1 MSTSRNQTSPEPL
14 PEKAPALWGWHTA
27 ISLLVTGVFLA
38 VLAAYVDVPRLWEEL
53 SRSHKG
59 LLLLAALSHYATY
72 PVRGMRWRQCLA
84 HMPVQCSN
92 ARFGLLVFF
101 YNFVDNLVPAKLG
114 DLYAGHLARINCGI
128 RRSAALGSILFLRT
142 TDAWIVLLLAV
153 ASSWSLFARH
163 MPQTVVWVL
172 AAGGAFALIV
182 TVVMVTFVIFK
193 RALPHW
199 IPQKIQQMIKA
210 FQAGMWPSGRALL
223 PIAGY
228 TVVIWVLEMLWIF
241 LLLQAFGPSPGLTE
255 VIFAT
260 MIPLIATAFPVTPSG
275 AGAVELTLYTC
286 LRIIGIPAPLAMSIT
301 VVNRFINYWLHIAT
315 GALVWAFRR
324 RIRLRTWRDV
334 PLDSLSGNRQCN
346 DGTPE
351 SN

>member
-1 MSTSRNQTSPEPL
+1 MTECKESNQNPM
-14 PEKAPALWGWHTA
+14 PEKGPALWGWHTA
-27 ISLLVTGVFLA
+27 LSLLVTGVIFA
-38 VLAAYVDVPRLWEEL
+38 VLAAYVDVPRLWQEL
-53 SRSHKG
+53 SQSRKG

-84 HMPVQCSN
+84 HLPVQCSN
-92 ARFGLLVFF
+92 ARFGLLVYF

-153 ASSWSLFARH
+153 GSSWALFARH
-163 MPQTVVWVL
+163 MPKTIVWVL

-193 RALPHW
+193 RSLPHW

-210 FQAGMWPSGRALL
+210 FQTGMWPTGRALL

-228 TVVIWVLEMLWIF
+228 TAIIWTLEVLWIF
-241 LLLQAFGPSPGLTE
+241 LLVLAFGPSLGLAE

-286 LRIIGIPAPLAMSIT
+286 LRIIGIPAPLAMSLT
-301 VVNRFINYWLHIAT
+301 VVNRFIDYWLHIAT

-324 RIRLRTWRDV
+324 RIGLRTWRDV
-334 PLDSLSGNRQCN
+334 PLDSLPGNGQCN
-346 DGTPE
+346 GGTTQTK
-351 SN
+351 

>member
-1 MSTSRNQTSPEPL
+1 MNECKESNQTPMPENG
-14 PEKAPALWGWHTA
+14 PALWGWHTA
-27 ISLLVTGVFLA
+27 LSLLVTGVIFA
-38 VLAAYVDVPRLWEEL
+38 VLAAYVDVPRLWQEL
-53 SRSHKG
+53 SQSRKG

-72 PVRGMRWRQCLA
+72 PVRGVRWRQCLA
-84 HMPVQCSN
+84 HLPVQCSN
-92 ARFGLLVFF
+92 ARFGLLVYF

-153 ASSWSLFARH
+153 VSSWILFANR
-163 MPQTVVWVL
+163 MPKTVVWVL

-193 RALPHW
+193 RSLPPW
-199 IPQKIQQMIKA
+199 IPQKMQQMIKA
-210 FQAGMWPSGRALL
+210 FQTGMWPSGRSLM

-228 TVVIWVLEMLWIF
+228 TVIIWGLEVLWIF
-241 LLLQAFGPSPGLTE
+241 LLVLAFGPALGLAE
-255 VIFAT
+255 AIFAT

-286 LRIIGIPAPLAMSIT
+286 LRLIGIPAPLAMSLT
-301 VVNRFINYWLHIAT
+301 VVNRFIDYWLHIAT
-315 GALVWAFRR
+315 GALVWAFRG
-324 RIRLRTWRDV
+324 RIGLRTWRDV
-334 PLDSLSGNRQCN
+334 PLDSLSGNGQCN
-346 DGTPE
+346 GVTTDA
-351 SN
+351 N